1 MVVTQGGQRQSAIGG
16 FSRELVNVRDR
27 PPPRRLVH
35 EIPEAGHRR
44 RAVLDGL
51 LTEPSRQLLIPP
63 AVHHRVEDL
72 LLRVRQSDVRR
83 RGDQSKCSWS
93 APKILH

>member
-1 MVVTQGGQRQSAIGG
+1 MVVTQSGQRQPAIGG
-16 FSRELVNVRDR
+16 FPCELVNVSDR
-27 PPPRRLVH
+27 PLPRRLVR
-35 EIPEAGHRR
+35 ELPEAGHRR
-44 RAVLDGL
+44 HAVLDGL

-72 LLRVRQSDVRR
+72 LLRVRQSDVQR
-83 RGDQSKCSWS
+83 RGEQSKCGWR